1 MQFLHLPRWKK
12 LAAVLALMAICMPVF
27 AQAAFQPGSIISDA
41 EFTDAGSMTIADIQ
55 RFLDRRG
62 GALGK
67 LSVEDFN
74 KVPKPAAQAIFEVAQ
89 LYAINP
95 RVILV
100 TLQKEQSLL
109 TLTAP
114 SQRGLDYAMGYG
126 CPDSGGCSA
135 NAAGFYRQIDFATW
149 QFRKYFT
156 FPSQYTYKSGGT
168 YTFRDLG
175 NTRISTVT
183 ILNQATANL
192 YNYTPHV
199 YNGNFNFHRFYAEW
213 FSKVYPDGSLLRIGK
228 NGGIWLIQN
237 GERRAMQNRAA
248 FVTRFGDFKKVIE
261 VTADVIELYPRGAD
275 IRLPNYS
282 LVRTPDGHIYMLSGD
297 EKRLIASDDVFRNLG
312 FNPEEVTD
320 VTMED
325 IAPYLD
331 GVTISNASAYP
342 AGALAQIKETGAIV
356 WIEQGIWYPI
366 VDRSI
371 LQSRFP
377 NRKPTLKITS
387 SELAKYERAAS
398 LTLRDGELVRTKG
411 EGGVYVISNGL
422 RRAIRSRQT
431 FNRYGYNMKN
441 VLTISPRVAEMHPVG
456 TPLDD
461 PA

>member
-1 MQFLHLPRWKK
+1 MQVFKTFAWKFVTVGVA
-12 LAAVLALMAICMPVF
+12 LGAALMPVF

-41 EFTDAGSMTIADIQ
+41 EFTDSGSMTVTDIQ

-62 GALGK
+62 GALAG
-67 LSVEDFN
+67 LTVADFTGST
-74 KVPKPAAQAIFEVAQ
+74 KSAAQAIFEVAQ

-109 TLTAP
+109 SLTAP
-114 SQRGLDYAMGYG
+114 TQRALDYAMGYG

-156 FPSQYTYKSGGT
+156 FPTQYTYKAGGT

-199 YNGNFNFHRFYAEW
+199 YNGNYNFYNFYTTW
-213 FSKVYPDGSLLRIGK
+213 FSRVYPDGSLLRVGK

-248 FVTRFGDFKKVIE
+248 FITRFGDFKKVIE
-261 VTADVIELYPRGAD
+261 VSADVIELYPRGPD

-282 LVRTPDGHIYMLSGD
+282 LVRTPDGHVYMLSGD

-325 IAPYLD
+325 VAPYLD
-331 GVTISNASAYP
+331 GVSITNTSAYP
-342 AGALAQIKETGAIV
+342 AGALAQIKESGAIV

-377 NRKPTLKITS
+377 NRNPTVKITQT
-387 SELAKYERAAS
+387 ELAKYDRAES
-398 LTLRDGELVRTKG
+398 LTLKDGELVRTKG

-422 RRAIRSRQT
+422 RRGIRSRQT

-441 VLTISPRVAEMHPVG
+441 VLTITPRVAEMHPVG